1 MPARLFDA
9 QALLLARRDENRKQS
24 DVATEV
30 GVSAAR
36 VSAWET
42 GRSVPDP
49 EKLPRL
55 AAAVRRDLDT
65 LFPRNGRPDL
75 ADLRADAGYSQSA
88 TRALTGTRTPGP
100 VAAAE
105 NGQRRLSKE
114 YEQRLADAYGVSVDA
129 LRRAQE
135 RSFGHDVPEPG
146 ESSAAKTASADSG
159 SGVLPATLAGKI
171 TYVLDRMPAPVTDA
185 ALAARGNDLVGAE
198 VLTED
203 LVHDLRTGVV
213 TSASDE
219 VLRAL
224 AEALDTTPL
233 MFRSHDAG
241 VERVIAETLVLRNQ
255 VAAIAAR
262 GGAEAGLS
270 AELLAFI
277 SKEVSNARREAL
289 ASYDHEG

>member
-9 QALLLARRDENRKQS
+9 QALLLARRELDLKQS
-24 DVATEV
+24 EVAEVV
-30 GVSAAR
+30 GVSPAR
-36 VSAWET
+36 VSAWEK

-55 AAAVRRDLDT
+55 AAAVRRDLDE
-65 LFPRNGRPDL
+65 LFPRKGRPDL

-88 TRALTGTRTPGP
+88 TRELTGTRTAGP

-105 NGQRRLSKE
+105 NGQRRLSSE
-114 YEQRLADAYGVSVDA
+114 YEQRLADAYGVKVEA

-135 RSFGHDVPEPG
+135 RSFGHDVPEPD
-146 ESSAAKTASADSG
+146 ESPSAETVPADTAM
-159 SGVLPATLAGKI
+159 LPATLAGKI
-171 TYVLDRMPAPVTDA
+171 AYLLDRLPAPITDA
-185 ALAARGNDLVGAE
+185 VLAARGNALVGAE
-198 VLTED
+198 VLTAD
-203 LVHDLRTGVV
+203 LVHGLRTGAVV
-213 TSASDE
+213 SASDE
-219 VLRAL
+219 VLEAL

-233 MFRSHDAG
+233 MFKSGDAG
-241 VERVIAETLVLRNQ
+241 VERVIAETLVLSNQ

-277 SKEVSNARREAL
+277 NKEVSKARTEAI
-289 ASYDHEG
+289 APHDHES

>member
-9 QALLLARRDENRKQS
+9 QALLLARRALGAKQS
-24 DVATEV
+24 DVAKEV

-36 VSAWET
+36 VSAWEKA
-42 GRSVPDP
+42 RSVPDP

-55 AAAVRRDLDT
+55 AAAVRKDLDE
-65 LFPRNGRPDL
+65 LFPRKGRPDL

-88 TRALTGTRTPGP
+88 TRELTGTRTPGP

-105 NGQRRLSKE
+105 NGQRRLSRE
-114 YEQRLADAYGVSVDA
+114 YEQRLADAYGVSVDV

-135 RSFGHDVPEPG
+135 RSFGHDVPEPD
-146 ESSAAKTASADSG
+146 ESPCAEAASAEAA
-159 SGVLPATLAGKI
+159 VLPATLAGKI
-171 TYVLDRMPAPVTDA
+171 TYQLGRLPAPMTDA
-185 ALAARGNDLVGAE
+185 ALAARGNGLVGAE
-198 VLTED
+198 VLTAD
-203 LVHDLRTGVV
+203 LVRGLRTGAVV
-213 TSASDE
+213 SATDE

-233 MFRSHDAG
+233 MFKPGDAG
-241 VERVIAETLVLRNQ
+241 VERVIAETLVLSNQ

-277 SKEVSNARREAL
+277 HKEVAKARTEAI
-289 ASYDHEG
+289 APHDHRD

>member
-9 QALLLARRDENRKQS
+9 QALLLARREADRKQS
-24 DVATEV
+24 EVGEYV
-30 GVSAAR
+30 GVSPAR

-42 GRSVPDP
+42 GRAVPDP

-55 AAAVRRDLDT
+55 AAAVRRDLDE
-65 LFPRNGRPDL
+65 LFPRKGRPDL
-75 ADLRADAGYSQSA
+75 ADLRADAGYSQTA
-88 TRALTGTRTPGP
+88 TRDLTGTRTPGP

-105 NGQRRLSKE
+105 NGQRRLSRE

-146 ESSAAKTASADSG
+146 ESSSAEGVSDDTA
-159 SGVLPATLAGKI
+159 VLPATLAGKI
-171 TYVLDRMPAPVTDA
+171 TYLLDRLPAPIPDA
-185 ALAARGNDLVGAE
+185 TLAARGNGLVGAE
-198 VLTED
+198 VLTAD
-203 LVHDLRTGVV
+203 LVRDLRTGAVAN
-213 TSASDE
+213 ASDD

-224 AEALDTTPL
+224 AGALDTTPL
-233 MFRSHDAG
+233 MFKSGDAG
-241 VERVIAETLVLRNQ
+241 VERVIAETLVLSNQ

-277 SKEVSNARREAL
+277 NKEVSKARTEAI
-289 ASYDHEG
+289 APRDPRA